1 MVSNPTLPTENI
13 NQVILGL
20 LKIKSGTELDYQT
33 YFNIIKKRLA
43 IHRMVGAEIPAEEDE
58 LLREE
63 LKRVGKIKDKG
74 RFKIKE
80 KTVKVTDKP
89 KTSAPKTG
97 AIIKAPFAG
106 ITKDFIK
113 PPVEPVAVKDVADK
127 TSKIGKE
134 TNILQ
139 SINKTLESI
148 LSTLIDTN
156 KQNINES
163 EKRRRSEEEKKRT
176 GRESSLESKTFEGI
190 KKAISTI
197 TKPFQSIW
205 DKIVNFITNIILGRI
220 VLKLIDWIAD
230 PKNQGKIQSI
240 IRFVKDWWPALLG
253 SYILFGTKFGG
264 LIRFIGGWA
273 VKLAFQLG
281 KVIIPKLLTLI
292 AKNPIAALAVAG
304 GIGAYAATQQNKERR
319 DESAK
324 TDPSIVKP
332 EETAKTGK
340 GPGPLQLS
348 EEQIGQQGLG
358 LAFSGGGEVRW
369 PGFSGGGFNFRGM
382 MGGAS
387 MGAMFGPLGMLLGGA
402 LGSGKPQEMFSGFVK
417 GPGGP
422 KDDKVPAMLSDGEFV
437 MSAGAVQKY
446 GVDTLESMN
455 AAGGGDNTPV
465 IKSDGIVR
473 AAGGGLIGDIPLSGT
488 YGTNPSDDALRR
500 AARTFNRF
508 GSEEDLFKTFK
519 KLNGVPDFGKMV
531 GENNL
536 SRIFQGQSGGDDA
549 LDSIRRS
556 VSDKLKSVNNPQSFT
571 QSSRAASGLN
581 DLVKKFDIDAKTAPR
596 YAENLPKLNKPKPR
610 VTRIDPSRMLP
621 SAGQSSA
628 NAMRAAARTARISR
642 PPIPTSSSIV
652 PYAGGGL
659 VRSGVTAGLS
669 ESIPQIRTNMNVPGG
684 RIRGGSLSAIMAAFE
699 MKQRKDEGQTNAQA
713 GLGAGASALGG
724 QLGWMSGA
732 KAGALAGAAIGS
744 IVPGLGTGVGAAVG
758 AVAGGILGGYG
769 GAMAGGKIADDFS
782 GVNAKKERATRGV
795 GGDIVGGYGLKGQS
809 FKDAPKTSIITD
821 DKGRPYVGHKA
832 LKNGKLTYVKS
843 SAPGTGTTNPL
854 EMLGRFIN
862 PGAYKDSDAKIGMK
876 NQKIAMVNAL
886 ESMQKQGMAPDAQ
899 ARMMKQMG
907 GNLKDTQNDLNYR
920 KKMSISGSQIR
931 KPAVKPLPRA
941 TPRPQVAGGGMGG
954 RRGGGANP
962 PRQGTK
968 PPSQSPTHRRGT
980 MTSASAYGIMR

>member
-43 IHRMVGAEIPAEEDE
+43 AHRMVGAEIPVEEDQ

-63 LKRVGKIKDKG
+63 LKRVGKIKG
-74 RFKIKE
+74 RFKVKR

-89 KTSAPKTG
+89 KTSTPKTG
-97 AIIKAPFAG
+97 AIIKAPFVG

-113 PPVEPVAVKDVADK
+113 SPVEPIEVKDVADK
-127 TSKIGKE
+127 TPKIGKE

-205 DKIVNFITNIILGRI
+205 DTIVNFITNIILGRI

-230 PKNQGKIQSI
+230 PKNQGKIQNI

-281 KVIIPKLLTLI
+281 KVVIPKLLTLI

-319 DESAK
+319 DEAAK

-340 GPGPLQLS
+340 GPGPVQLS
-348 EEQIGQQGLG
+348 EDQIGQQGLG

-369 PGFSGGGFNFRGM
+369 PGFSGGGFNFGSM

-455 AAGGGDNTPV
+455 AAGGGTNKPKV
-465 IKSDGIVR
+465 VDGTTY
-473 AAGGGLIGDIPLSGT
+473 AAGGGLVGDVPLSGT

-549 LDSIRRS
+549 LDAIRRS
-556 VSDKLKSVNNPQSFT
+556 VSDKLKVVNNPQSFT
-571 QSSRAASGLN
+571 QSSRAASGLD
-581 DLVKKFDIDAKTAPR
+581 DLAKKFDMDAKTAPR
-596 YAENLPKLNKPKPR
+596 YAENLPKLNKPTP
-610 VTRIDPSRMLP
+610 RIDPSRMLP

-628 NAMRAAARTARISR
+628 NAMRAAAKAAQNVRS
-642 PPIPTSSSIV
+642 PIPTSSSIV

-659 VRSGVTAGLS
+659 ARTGVTGGLS
-669 ESIPQIRTNMNVPGG
+669 VPGG
-684 RIRGGSLSAIMAAFE
+684 RIRGGRGGLLGTILTTLAEIFAPQLGDATGSLYNKMGIGIGNLSDAQLKKKIEEELKLEQSLSDST
-699 MKQRKDEGQTNAQA
+699 K
-713 GLGAGASALGG
+713 L
-724 QLGWMSGA
+724 
-732 KAGALAGAAIGS
+732 
-744 IVPGLGTGVGAAVG
+744 
-758 AVAGGILGGYG
+758 VAGQNERLNLFQRESERRGLTGLK
-769 GAMAGGKIADDFS
+769 GGKIM
-782 GVNAKKERATRGV
+782 
-795 GGDIVGGYGLKGQS
+795 GGYGLKEQS
-809 FKDAPKTSIITD
+809 FKDAPKTQIMTD
-821 DKGRPYVGHKA
+821 DNGKPFIGHKA
-832 LKNGKLTYVKS
+832 MRGGKIVYVGGPQ
-843 SAPGTGTTNPL
+843 PGTGTTNPL
-854 EMLGRFIN
+854 EALGRMIN
-862 PGAYKDSDAKIGMK
+862 PGAYKDI
-876 NQKIAMVNAL
+876 
-886 ESMQKQGMAPDAQ
+886 DAQ
-899 ARMMKQMG
+899 
-907 GNLKDTQNDLNYR
+907 NER
-920 KKMSISGSQIR
+920 KKYEEASRNSVSSLKARGASQATIAR
-931 KPAVKPLPRA
+931 RQTQLKTGVKPLPRA
-941 TPRPQVAGGGMGG
+941 TPKPIVAGGGMGG
-954 RRGGGANP
+954 RRGSGSNP
-962 PRQGTK
+962 SRQGTK
-968 PPSQSPTHRRGT
+968 PPSQSPTHRKGT

>member
-63 LKRVGKIKDKG
+63 LKRIGKLKDKG

-80 KTVKVTDKP
+80 KTVKVTGKPKTSAP

-387 MGAMFGPLGMLLGGA
+387 TGAMFGPLGMLLGGT

-446 GVDTLESMN
+446 GVDTLEGMN
-455 AAGGGDNTPV
+455 AAGGGT
-465 IKSDGIVR
+465 
-473 AAGGGLIGDIPLSGT
+473 
-488 YGTNPSDDALRR
+488 
-500 AARTFNRF
+500 
-508 GSEEDLFKTFK
+508 
-519 KLNGVPDFGKMV
+519 
-531 GENNL
+531 
-536 SRIFQGQSGGDDA
+536 
-549 LDSIRRS
+549 
-556 VSDKLKSVNNPQSFT
+556 
-571 QSSRAASGLN
+571 
-581 DLVKKFDIDAKTAPR
+581 
-596 YAENLPKLNKPKPR
+596 NKPKVVGGTTYAVGGGFIGKVSHHLKQDEALSSLTKGSNDFIKPGGKSVETGKKWNLITSKTPIHSYIDSVGQPTIGWGSTYYDSILNGKKPVKPGDTIIKSQADNILNTNIMNLGKEYSKKIPTWNKMSEDQKAG
-610 VTRIDPSRMLP
+610 VTLVGYNAPYGPIGAYRNLTSALAKGDMVRASTEVQRGGPSPSRISLERKLILSGPKDLSKVNPEPKKPSSSQPEKKSGFNLSNLLGYLP
-621 SAGQSSA
+621 KFQKGGEVPERPLPNISLRGGGMIGENSGSNYGPDGKKLSGPDRQYFSYFAQPGESRYIFTKKATERGAVDQANNIQALLDPRSKAATDVKKSSSSA
-628 NAMRAAARTARISR
+628 L
-642 PPIPTSSSIV
+642 SSN
-652 PYAGGGL
+652 
-659 VRSGVTAGLS
+659 
-669 ESIPQIRTNMNVPGG
+669 Q
-684 RIRGGSLSAIMAAFE
+684 RIRS
-699 MKQRKDEGQTNAQA
+699 
-713 GLGAGASALGG
+713 
-724 QLGWMSGA
+724 
-732 KAGALAGAAIGS
+732 
-744 IVPGLGTGVGAAVG
+744 
-758 AVAGGILGGYG
+758 
-769 GAMAGGKIADDFS
+769 
-782 GVNAKKERATRGV
+782 
-795 GGDIVGGYGLKGQS
+795 
-809 FKDAPKTSIITD
+809 
-821 DKGRPYVGHKA
+821 
-832 LKNGKLTYVKS
+832 
-843 SAPGTGTTNPL
+843 
-854 EMLGRFIN
+854 
-862 PGAYKDSDAKIGMK
+862 
-876 NQKIAMVNAL
+876 
-886 ESMQKQGMAPDAQ
+886 
-899 ARMMKQMG
+899 
-907 GNLKDTQNDLNYR
+907 
-920 KKMSISGSQIR
+920 
-931 KPAVKPLPRA
+931 AVKPLPRA
-941 TPRPQVAGGGMGG
+941 TPKPIVAGGGMGG
-954 RRGGGANP
+954 RRGSGSNP